1 MKNYPRPLSFSR
13 GGPLTK
19 FFRPFD
25 SCWCTIILDYHKIT
39 ITRLPLSLDG
49 NKLKESMQSLSG
61 QLAGSCWCNFAFNLS
76 KNNCTGK
83 WRHLL
88 ENLYVP
94 DRIQHSAEPHHSS
107 LAPQIYIVSPSPQT
121 SMHQST
127 ALYVFTFLGEL
138 LNQSLSFFMPVLL
151 PSR

>member
-1 MKNYPRPLSFSR
+1 MSRIAAHEGSRMVWAGGGRCELCVWCKKALMKNYPRPLSFSR

-61 QLAGSCWCNFAFNLS
+61 
-76 KNNCTGK
+76 
-83 WRHLL
+83 
-88 ENLYVP
+88 
-94 DRIQHSAEPHHSS
+94 
-107 LAPQIYIVSPSPQT
+107 
-121 SMHQST
+121 
-127 ALYVFTFLGEL
+127 
-138 LNQSLSFFMPVLL
+138 
-151 PSR
+151 